1 MGLLD
6 ILFFQPQSQLPIIKP
21 ANAKP
26 GNQGQATWAAQQA
39 ITPVQGHWVNDI
51 KTGTRWATAPIT
63 ADKSKVLNTFTVPGL
78 GLSGEVLGPF
88 PKSFTRS
95 MFGQNLFTEPESVNG
110 IPILCQCR
118 NIWQY
123 VRSPGTK
130 GRILNAEWA
139 ILFAKTPPACWED
152 STGYDFSKGEGDY
165 AGGMTF
171 TVTVRHPEFYRW
183 MISESGGIGMATTL
197 AKDAGMIKLL
207 GFSGDTILGA
217 VAAADIYKKATT
229 PGGFSKL
236 AKAYTGPLTLPTQ
249 AAAAAQAPAAAPAA
263 KPVGGRRKQKTQKK
277 RKSNRKAYKKKTV
290 RKN

>member
-6 ILFFQPQSQLPIIKP
+6 ILFFQPQSYLPITKSG
-21 ANAKP
+21 NAKP
-26 GNQGQATWAAQQA
+26 GNQGQATWASQQSTA
-39 ITPVQGHWVNDI
+39 PVQGHWVNDI

-63 ADKSKVLNTFTVPGL
+63 ADKSKVMQTFTVPGL

-88 PKSFTRS
+88 PKTFTRT
-95 MFGQNLFTEPESVNG
+95 MFGQNLFTAPESVNG
-110 IPILCQCR
+110 IPVLCQCR
-118 NIWQY
+118 DIWQY

-152 STGYDFSKGEGDY
+152 STGYDFSKGQGNY

-183 MISESGGIGMATTL
+183 MLSENGGVGMATTL

-217 VAAADIYKKATT
+217 VAAANVYKKATT
-229 PGGFSKL
+229 PGGFAAL
-236 AKAYTGPLTLPTQ
+236 AKGYSPATLPQ
-249 AAAAAQAPAAAPAA
+249 PAAPAPVAA
-263 KPVGGRRKQKTQKK
+263 KGGKRKYKKTQKK
-277 RKSNRKAYKKKTV
+277 RRSKKKMT